1 MSNNLLFVWYWND
14 TLKIVC
20 LVLACVS
27 LAVVTA
33 YLIYMIAKNR
43 KARYA
48 VEQEKPVYALAVIPS
63 VPVASFPEEQRAVA
77 EGEVLYLYGAVAEAY
92 EEPFV
97 PPFVAEPT
105 EEEPVAPPAVVPDA
119 GFEGKRKTLQDRL
132 DSSDD
137 ETRGYF
143 EEIKAFLAQY
153 PAVNRIESKLYLTYV
168 YKKRPVVKMT
178 VHGKAALLYYPF
190 DANAE
195 ENSKYHF
202 EDKSAVKAFA
212 NFPAEFKLKSDRGLK
227 YAKELILL
235 AMEKAGVPEDAKI
248 EIVPAEE
255 VALTVAE
262 EPVITAAPEEEI
274 AVAEIVSEEATAP
287 AEELVLAEDGA
298 ETLVAA
304 AAAAE
309 VLPAIVVGDGVFEG
323 KRKTLQDRLDSS
335 DDETRGYFE
344 EIKAF
349 LAQYPAVNCITS
361 KLYLTYVYKKRPVV
375 KMTVHGKA
383 ALLYYPFDANAEENS
398 KYHFEDKS
406 AVKAFAN
413 FPAEFK
419 LKSDRGLKYAKELI
433 LYAMEYAGVPDVV
446 AGRGE

>member
-190 DANAE
+190 
-195 ENSKYHF
+195 
-202 EDKSAVKAFA
+202 
-212 NFPAEFKLKSDRGLK
+212 
-227 YAKELILL
+227 
-235 AMEKAGVPEDAKI
+235 
-248 EIVPAEE
+248 
-255 VALTVAE
+255 
-262 EPVITAAPEEEI
+262 
-274 AVAEIVSEEATAP
+274 
-287 AEELVLAEDGA
+287 
-298 ETLVAA
+298 
-304 AAAAE
+304 
-309 VLPAIVVGDGVFEG
+309 
-323 KRKTLQDRLDSS
+323 
-335 DDETRGYFE
+335 
-344 EIKAF
+344 
-349 LAQYPAVNCITS
+349 
-361 KLYLTYVYKKRPVV
+361 
-375 KMTVHGKA
+375 
-383 ALLYYPFDANAEENS
+383 
-398 KYHFEDKS
+398 
-406 AVKAFAN
+406 
-413 FPAEFK
+413 
-419 LKSDRGLKYAKELI
+419 
-433 LYAMEYAGVPDVV
+433 
-446 AGRGE
+446 